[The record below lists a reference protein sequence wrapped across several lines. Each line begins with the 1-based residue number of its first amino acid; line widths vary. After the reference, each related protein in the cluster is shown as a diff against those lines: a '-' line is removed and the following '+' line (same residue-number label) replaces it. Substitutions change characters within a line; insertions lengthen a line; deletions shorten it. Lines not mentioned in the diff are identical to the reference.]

1 MEDLRP
7 LSYIII
13 SLLYILAMI
22 TIVMRIWV
30 RGYSMKSF
38 GWDDW
43 AMASLLV
50 RTNLHSYLRL
60 ATDIIR
66 FHNLRSSFLSN
77 KLSCIF
83 LSNLVPGCKW
93 HRLIFPLRLE
103 KLLWFQWDVGR
114 DAKHITWQAYH
125 TSHARSSRVDDDTSQ
140 GRYFF
145 VRQNMSCYIN
155 SVITSRA
162 CCLKNIGT
170 SSCNLLSR
178 CAFFYSSFGY
188 LKRSYFCNFFGP

>member
-50 RTNLHSYLRL
+50 STNLHSYLRL
-60 ATDIIR
+60 TDAIR
-66 FHNLRSSFLSN
+66 SNNFRSSFLSN
-77 KLSCIF
+77 KAFCIF
-83 LSNLVPGCKW
+83 FWNLVPGCKW
-93 HRLIFPLRLE
+93 HRRISRLCFEISSWSNEIYGETLRILIHR
-103 KLLWFQWDVGR
+103 
-114 DAKHITWQAYH
+114 HITQVMQDHPEWM
-125 TSHARSSRVDDDTSQ
+125 TILLKVDTSL
-140 GRYFF
+140 
-145 VRQNMSCYIN
+145 CDKI
-155 SVITSRA
+155 
-162 CCLKNIGT
+162 
-170 SSCNLLSR
+170 
-178 CAFFYSSFGY
+178 
-188 LKRSYFCNFFGP
+188 

>member
-50 RTNLHSYLRL
+50 S
-60 ATDIIR
+60 
-66 FHNLRSSFLSN
+66 
-77 KLSCIF
+77 
-83 LSNLVPGCKW
+83 
-93 HRLIFPLRLE
+93 
-103 KLLWFQWDVGR
+103 
-114 DAKHITWQAYH
+114 
-125 TSHARSSRVDDDTSQ
+125 
-140 GRYFF
+140 
-145 VRQNMSCYIN
+145 
-155 SVITSRA
+155 
-162 CCLKNIGT
+162 
-170 SSCNLLSR
+170 
-178 CAFFYSSFGY
+178 
-188 LKRSYFCNFFGP
+188 

>member
-50 RTNLHSYLRL
+50 RTNLHSYLKL
-60 ATDIIR
+60 ATDTIR

-77 KLSCIF
+77 KLSCISF
-83 LSNLVPGCKW
+83 SNLVPGCKW
-93 HRLIFPLRLE
+93 QRLIFPLSLE
-103 KLLWFQWDVGR
+103 KLLWFNG
-114 DAKHITWQAYH
+114 
-125 TSHARSSRVDDDTSQ
+125 
-140 GRYFF
+140 
-145 VRQNMSCYIN
+145 M
-155 SVITSRA
+155 
-162 CCLKNIGT
+162 
-170 SSCNLLSR
+170 
-178 CAFFYSSFGY
+178 
-188 LKRSYFCNFFGP
+188 